1 MIKIRLRRVGAKK
14 QPHYRV
20 VVADARSPRDGRFI
34 ENIGHYHPREDPPA
48 FTIREDRAIYWLQ
61 QGAQPTEAVV
71 RMFDK
76 LGTYKKL
83 ERVRAGES
91 LDDILAEVVEAPVV
105 IDEPVVPS
113 APEEVEEVP
122 ATEEIAEPI
131 TETSIEELGLST
143 RVLNSLTGAGID
155 TVQDMLNKL
164 AEGTEEILSIPGLGQ
179 KSLDEIQEALRA
191 QGFLE

>member
-71 RMFDK
+71 RMLDK
-76 LGTYKKL
+76 LGTYEKL

-91 LDDILAEVVEAPVV
+91 LDDILAEAAEAAAVVE
-105 IDEPVVPS
+105 EPAEPS
-113 APEEVEEVP
+113 APEEVEEAPV
-122 ATEEIAEPI
+122 TEEIAEPI
-131 TETSIEELGLST
+131 GEISIEELGLST

-155 TVQDMLNKL
+155 TVQEMLDKL
-164 AEGTEEILSIPGLGQ
+164 AEGTEEILSIPGLGK
-179 KSLDEIQEALRA
+179 KSLDEIEEALRA
-191 QGFLE
+191 QGFLD